1 MASTYVVY
9 QRKGLDSYGA
19 HSYTLDTPEQHR
31 YKWPL
36 RPIIIDDQHLALYK
50 LHAVQDSTIAPIHN
64 ILKVAETMTT
74 YEEIRVDLMEVFIG
88 QILTEGDIVDTLHE
102 IRTGNAQ
109 SKTLQRR
116 CCYGLVNLAELTIIP
131 EQVRPHSSQTP

>member
-1 MASTYVVY
+1 MISTYVVY

-19 HSYTLDTPEQHR
+19 HIYTRDTPEQHR

-36 RPIIIDDQHLALYK
+36 RPLTIDDQRLALYT
-50 LHAVQDSTIAPIHN
+50 LHAVQDATIAPIHE

-74 YEEIRVDLMEVFIG
+74 YEEIRVDL
-88 QILTEGDIVDTLHE
+88 TEGDIVDTLHE
-102 IRTGNAQ
+102 IRTGSAQ

-116 CCYGLVNLAELTIIP
+116 CCCGLVNLAELTIIP
-131 EQVRPHSSQTP
+131 EQVCPRSSPTP